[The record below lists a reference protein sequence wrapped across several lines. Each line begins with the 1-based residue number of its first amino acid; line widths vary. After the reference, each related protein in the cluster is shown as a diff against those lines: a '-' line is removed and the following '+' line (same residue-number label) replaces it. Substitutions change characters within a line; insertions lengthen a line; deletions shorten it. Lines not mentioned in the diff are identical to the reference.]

1 MVQDTNSITRA
12 LMLREAVCKAMNV
25 SKNYVSKAMNE
36 GRQLSAAQTNLLG
49 LCLHAMFLTYS
60 HSRKQCPYWLFILH
74 LSSSYP
80 PIKLLTH
87 S

>member
-12 LMLREAVCKAMNV
+12 LMLREAVCTGI
-25 SKNYVSKAMNE
+25 SKAMNE

-60 HSRKQCPYWLFILH
+60 HSRKQCPYRLFILH
-74 LSSSYP
+74 LSSAYP

>member
-12 LMLREAVCKAMNV
+12 LMLREAVCTGI
-25 SKNYVSKAMNE
+25 SKAMNE
-36 GRQLSAAQTNLLG
+36 GRQLRAAQTNLLG

-74 LSSSYP
+74 LCSSYP
-80 PIKLLTH
+80 PIKLLTL